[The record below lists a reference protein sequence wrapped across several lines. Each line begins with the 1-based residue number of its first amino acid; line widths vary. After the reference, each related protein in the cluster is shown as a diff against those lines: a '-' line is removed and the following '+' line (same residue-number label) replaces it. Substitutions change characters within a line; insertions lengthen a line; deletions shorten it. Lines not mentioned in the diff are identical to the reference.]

1 MGWMTMPLSSMYPH
15 TTPKAYLDAQFTYE
29 REQPEGTATGLRIL
43 DSAIVGMNTYYAA
56 AQVMT
61 DGKGSEIFA
70 VVCLIRWNP
79 RNKDGEHFGYKDSAP
94 LRR

>member
-1 MGWMTMPLSSMYPH
+1 
-15 TTPKAYLDAQFTYE
+15 
-29 REQPEGTATGLRIL
+29 LRIL

-79 RNKDGEHFGYKDSAP
+79 RNKDGEHFGYKDMEESMGP
-94 LRR
+94 CEDDCPERILRLLTSSDNENALQWRRRCLA